1 MNEASFEQI
10 ELARVGNGVDLW
22 PAIEA
27 AQYAHVL
34 DHDEPRSEPERE
46 AIVAFGESFVRWV
59 EEWEQRPREV
69 QSSILDDLGR
79 HLTTLSDRGLALYG
93 TTIEREVETEAGQR
107 VRLPIALLKIS
118 GAGGSSERIHLAVGT
133 STA

>member
-22 PAIEA
+22 PEIEA

-46 AIVAFGESFVRWV
+46 VIAAFAESFVRWV

-79 HLTTLSDRGLALYG
+79 HLTTLSEQGLALYG
-93 TTIEREVETEAGQR
+93 TTIEREVETEAGER

-118 GAGGSSERIHLAVGT
+118 GAGRPSARVLLPTGT
-133 STA
+133 ATG